1 MKKYNSLVVNSKK
14 LALSIFLITTLCAC
28 RHDKKDAQ
36 QVEPVISDTVERAE
50 DVQQQQKN
58 RKTLLWFAPLIMLGA
73 AGGALFCADEKS
85 KHR

>member
-28 RHDKKDAQ
+28 KHDKKDV
-36 QVEPVISDTVERAE
+36 QVEPVISDTVERAN
-50 DVQQQQKN
+50 DVQQQQKD

-73 AGGALFCADEKS
+73 AGAGLFCGDELS
-85 KHR
+85 KKR